1 MLNLFKISKNNLEYY
16 ANIMQS
22 YNFSD
27 YLCIDQ
33 DNVELGPTID
43 IQVYIYTNHYSQPY
57 TVPLYYMRCARD
69 LLIGSDMIS
78 VTSSI

>member
-16 ANIMQS
+16 ANIMQR

-33 DNVELGPTID
+33 DNVELGSTID
-43 IQVYIYTNHYSQPY
+43 IQVYISIPIIIHNHI
-57 TVPLYYMRCARD
+57 LYP
-69 LLIGSDMIS
+69 
-78 VTSSI
+78 SSICAVLEIYWSV

>member
-22 YNFSD
+22 D
-27 YLCIDQ
+27 YLCIDE

-57 TVPLYYMRCARD
+57 TVPLFYMCCARD
-69 LLIGSDMIS
+69 LLIGLDMIS
-78 VTSSI
+78 SI